1 MQYQSTK
8 NSSLRLPFDEVLLG
22 NLAPDGGLYV
32 PEKTP
37 HFSLKQINDFQTLTY
52 QELTKALLYPFVSEA
67 LKSKDFENI
76 VRSAYEVFESEE
88 VVKLINLENQRW
100 ILELFHGPTMAFKDI
115 AMQLFGALLEY
126 FVQKESIKIAVLG
139 ATSGDTGPAAI
150 AACSRYKDV
159 QVFILYPHER
169 VAEVQRLQMT
179 TSQSMNVHA
188 LSIQTDFDGCQSM
201 VKQLFLDKNISSNST
216 RFISANSINWT
227 RCMTQSV
234 YYFWAYLRL
243 KEQLKDLIFSVPSGN
258 FGNAY
263 AGWLAKEMGLPIK
276 QIIVAT
282 NSNDVLHK
290 LFSKNS
296 YKKGKVNPTLAPSM
310 DISVA
315 SNFERLLFHLYKN
328 NSQLLKDNMSNFPQN
343 EISMPEESW
352 DEIHNFFSS
361 YASADAE
368 ILEEIKGTYNKHNYI
383 LDPHTATG
391 IIATRKLATSDQ
403 SVITMATAHPAKFMD
418 AIKQVL
424 SEEVVSIPRQL
435 DSITG
440 KKEDFVVLPDNLDK
454 VREYILSSVG

>member
-201 VKQLFLDKNISSNST
+201 VKQLFLDKNI
-216 RFISANSINWT
+216 FDSA
-227 RCMTQSV
+227 
-234 YYFWAYLRL
+234 
-243 KEQLKDLIFSVPSGN
+243 
-258 FGNAY
+258 
-263 AGWLAKEMGLPIK
+263 
-276 QIIVAT
+276 II
-282 NSNDVLHK
+282 
-290 LFSKNS
+290 
-296 YKKGKVNPTLAPSM
+296 
-310 DISVA
+310 I
-315 SNFERLLFHLYKN
+315 
-328 NSQLLKDNMSNFPQN
+328 
-343 EISMPEESW
+343 
-352 DEIHNFFSS
+352 
-361 YASADAE
+361 
-368 ILEEIKGTYNKHNYI
+368 
-383 LDPHTATG
+383 
-391 IIATRKLATSDQ
+391 
-403 SVITMATAHPAKFMD
+403 
-418 AIKQVL
+418 
-424 SEEVVSIPRQL
+424 
-435 DSITG
+435 
-440 KKEDFVVLPDNLDK
+440 
-454 VREYILSSVG
+454 